1 MKLEYYNINE
11 FTIYLNNDYMQKIR
25 FDLEDNKEENFRNL
39 LDRLKDIYN
48 LDLYGYY
55 RVIVYINDNYGII
68 VELYK
73 EDDEYIKIFGESLDL
88 KILFKPESKIL
99 YELNSFRKY
108 NIGKYNIYFYSLFFL
123 YPSANFYYFFLQFLF
138 V

>member
-99 YELNSFRKY
+99 DIIKVDNKNEYLNLLEDSKIIY
-108 NIGKYNIYFYSLFFL
+108 GKDIDNLLHNMIKI
-123 YPSANFYYFFLQFLF
+123 
-138 V
+138 